1 MKQNQGTFKEINENI
16 KALKAPYLLR
26 ASKFLKLFN
35 LSNLFTMQKLDSPS
49 AGKGIVLKLSFKI
62 GYRLLKAV
70 FQDS

>member
-16 KALKAPYLLR
+16 KALKALYLLR

-35 LSNLFTMQKLDSPS
+35 LSNLFPMQKLDSPS